1 MYVYVSMYILY
12 IRKQLNTNLVFAV
25 IYVMYHRI
33 LLLSSPLSS
42 EPIIFALCIVFV
54 KVAVQQKRN
63 RFQCKCGFHNLQLFA
78 FNKVRVGL
86 CEFELF
92 F

>member
-1 MYVYVSMYILY
+1 MYILY
-12 IRKQLNTNLVFAV
+12 VRKQLNTNLVFAV
-25 IYVMYHRI
+25 IYVMYI
-33 LLLSSPLSS
+33 IECIQIWFLLSSPLSS

-86 CEFELF
+86 CEF
-92 F
+92 